1 MKLQHGTA
9 LLYKGHVPLQAGM
22 FITEG
27 YKLRPSIDRVNNH
40 KLDNQDWL
48 GRPAAAVELRYAS
61 RAVFDSC
68 SFGHLGGDGLDFV
81 EGCRDGAVL
90 SSTFEDIA
98 MNGLVCGSFS
108 PAGLETHLPYRRR
121 ICVRCAADC
130 MSGTASSLMLQTR
143 SGVPVLSLWVTSA
156 A

>member
-1 MKLQHGTA
+1 
-9 LLYKGHVPLQAGM
+9 M

-81 EGCRDGAVL
+81 EGCQDGAVL
-90 SSTFEDIA
+90 NSTFEDIA

-108 PAGLETHLPYRRR
+108 PAGLETHLPYRPQDLREV
-121 ICVRCAADC
+121 CSGLHVRNCEFSDVTNEEWGTCAIALGYVSRMNIEHNYIHDV
-130 MSGTASSLMLQTR
+130 SY
-143 SGVPVLSLWVTSA
+143 SA
-156 A
+156 ISMG